1 MKQKFIESSFDKLKL
16 ALENISD
23 TETSD
28 IYAISFLYQNED
40 DDPRF
45 PTITVSYNT
54 NENFKE
60 SIQYA
65 SDESEARWNYAYWLQ
80 NEIESVGGKNDDLLN
95 SWFLQTPYFYSDED
109 DEHASNDE
117 SLFNMIMAKG
127 SKFNDEFIDIVIN
140 LTKRLFSEKVILRKF
155 GKEIPILVHE
165 LEIYD
170 KPISWTLR
178 SNPVGLI
185 DEYLEWTNSFE

>member
-23 TETSD
+23 TDTSD
-28 IYAISFLYQNED
+28 IYAVSFLYQNED

-60 SIQYA
+60 SIQDA

-80 NEIESVGGKNDDLLN
+80 NEIESVGGKNDEVLN

-109 DEHASNDE
+109 DERASNDE
-117 SLFNMIMAKG
+117 SLFNIIMEKG
-127 SKFNDEFIDIVIN
+127 SKFNDEFIDVVIN

-178 SNPVGLI
+178 SNPEGIV
-185 DEYLEWTNSFE
+185 DEYLEWTNSF